1 MTTCIFAHIVLNPTH
16 WPFMAPHTVLCVQ
29 CVLILLLS
37 RATVAISPGLQP
49 MSDCG
54 RAHTGALCFGR
65 LRGLPEVLWNL
76 RAKLGHMCAW
86 TSHKRIPPSHC
97 SVCFFLFRESRAPLF
112 FVCEMYGPTVYTVQ
126 VLCLESIIHSCSY
139 VIKAYR

>member
-1 MTTCIFAHIVLNPTH
+1 MDFLLDYLYICSYCTKFHTLAFHGASHSALCSMCFDPPSFQSHSGNKPRPT
-16 WPFMAPHTVLCVQ
+16 A
-29 CVLILLLS
+29 S
-37 RATVAISPGLQP
+37 

-97 SVCFFLFRESRAPLF
+97 SVCFFLFRESCAPLF

-126 VLCLESIIHSCSY
+126 NPLLIDYFHLY
-139 VIKAYR
+139 